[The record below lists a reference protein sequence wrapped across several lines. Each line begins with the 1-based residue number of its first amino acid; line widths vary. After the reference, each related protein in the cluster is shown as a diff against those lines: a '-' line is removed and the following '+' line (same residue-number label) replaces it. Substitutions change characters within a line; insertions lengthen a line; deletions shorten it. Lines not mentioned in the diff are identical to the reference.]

1 MDTEQKSDLYQPIE
15 NPESNPNIIN
25 LRDTPGFLA
34 FIQNIEISINE
45 GNLANIVKGDRTNLD
60 TELVQPDDS
69 SDGIHVLETVAEQ
82 GPPYYFEKRE
92 GEKKVKQRKVKLRKD
107 SIDKLL
113 YVYCVLFRIMIYY
126 DQSHDISE
134 ADPRNKLFK
143 NINKKTTT
151 VDEESGDSDEG
162 SETNL
167 SKKDDETRT
176 IILQYLYQIMI
187 DDVKEFILKDKP
199 GIFNGGRD
207 DRDGSEI
214 LIKDFEKNTYETLE
228 NFLKETVSPTNG
240 NEDKRQK
247 ASEKLIEFYFK
258 IQANNIG
265 NTLKSKDIPYDCN
278 HNYKTLLSTVNYTK
292 NTLIKDIYPDIVRED
307 GNIIDNTKNKI
318 IATVDADKS
327 KFNVSSIA
335 SVICALNVVNM
346 SQDDDRLT
354 FLSDP
359 ASEFDSAGT
368 SSVETLV
375 TRLLGKKGGFSTL
388 SNFKVMLNETC
399 IIEFKYQKDND
410 YIIPI
415 YINLVSLKK
424 IKNIYSLINGKSST
438 LSQEE
443 KIYAQQQL
451 KAAGIQNNQFKSDQ
465 KVEYINKYDKFFQKL
480 QKDKKKELIKKLSIQ
495 SDVKKLIVQ
504 KFFKLEPK
512 DGEQPFTRNGKKSS
526 VNEITTDIV
535 KNLTNQGKGDFNRL
549 GKPDSKFYKMASD
562 GNYGEVSASNWLREF
577 NKFIIFKELGD
588 LGQILSTYCLQLH
601 KRFPPNESRIDQ
613 TIYFITFDKLAG
625 KMSSLFNYGTVF
637 EANEHD
643 SKYNASF
650 PLEVFVYKDLA
661 DYQDILDPVKILL
674 SLQGKSI
681 EDSEVLD
688 DADHADDADV
698 DADDADVDADDADVE
713 ADDFILEGLSEG
725 IDGDIDGEEY
735 RDSEQLPDHEESLEE
750 LGEEESGQVHSDDA
764 EITDAEITDAQITDA
779 KPPDAPI
786 TDAKP
791 PDAPITDAQMRDV
804 KQPGKRSRNDDSEV
818 PLGPRRTKSKNGGK
832 KNKKKTKK
840 KKNKKN

>member
-1 MDTEQKSDLYQPIE
+1 MDTEEKLDIYQQIDTDK
-15 NPESNPNIIN
+15 PNIIN
-25 LRDTPGFLA
+25 LRNTPGFLA
-34 FIQNIEISINE
+34 FIENIEISINKGE
-45 GNLANIVKGDRTNLD
+45 LANIVEGDGQNLD
-60 TELVQPDDS
+60 TEPVQPKDS
-69 SDGIHVLETVAEQ
+69 SDGVDLLGTVAEQ
-82 GPPYYFEKRE
+82 GAPYYFEKEEGRE
-92 GEKKVKQRKVKLRKD
+92 MVKQRKVKLKKK

-134 ADPRNKLFK
+134 AEPRNKLFK
-143 NINKKTTT
+143 NVNKKSTPI
-151 VDEESGDSDEG
+151 DEESGDSDDG
-162 SETNL
+162 SEINL
-167 SKKDDETRT
+167 SKKDHETRS
-176 IILQYLYQIMI
+176 IILQYLYQIMM
-187 DDVKEFILKDKP
+187 DDVKEFILKNKP
-199 GIFNGGRD
+199 GIFNGGRA

-214 LIKDFEKNTYETLE
+214 LIKDFEKNTYQTLKD
-228 NFLKETVSPTNG
+228 FLEQIVSSTNV

-265 NTLKSKDIPYDCN
+265 NTLRSKDIPYDCN
-278 HNYKTLLSTVNYTK
+278 HNYKTLLSIVNYTK
-292 NTLIKDIYPDIVRED
+292 NTLIKDIYPDTVREE
-307 GNIIDNTKNKI
+307 GNRIDNTKNKI

-399 IIEFKYQKDND
+399 IIEFKYQKEEAF
-410 YIIPI
+410 IIPI
-415 YINLVSLKK
+415 YLNIVSLTK
-424 IKNIYSLINGKSST
+424 IKNIYSLINSKSSIT
-438 LSQEE
+438 LTSEEKKYAQEE
-443 KIYAQQQL
+443 L
-451 KAAGIQNNQFKSDQ
+451 KAAGITNNQFKSAQ
-465 KVEYINKYDKFFQKL
+465 KEEYIKKYDKFFKKL
-480 QKDKKKELIKKLSIQ
+480 QKDKKKELSAGSTVENLIKKLSIQ

-512 DGEQPFTRNGKKSS
+512 DNEEPFTRNGKNSS
-526 VNEITTDIV
+526 VNAITTDIV
-535 KNLTNQGKGDFNRL
+535 KNLTKQGKGDFNRL
-549 GKPDSKFYKMASD
+549 SPTTNQGHY
-562 GNYGEVSASNWLREF
+562 NWLREF
-577 NKFIIFKELGD
+577 NKIIIFKELGD
-588 LGQILSTYCLQLH
+588 LGQILSTYCLQFH
-601 KRFPPNESRIDQ
+601 KRFPPNQSRIDQ

-637 EANEHD
+637 EPNEHD

-688 DADHADDADV
+688 DADDY
-698 DADDADVDADDADVE
+698 
-713 ADDFILEGLSEG
+713 IIGLSE
-725 IDGDIDGEEY
+725 DIDGGTDEQEHRDPEE
-735 RDSEQLPDHEESLEE
+735 LPYHEESLEE
-750 LGEEESGQVHSDDA
+750 LGREEIGQVDSEDA
-764 EITDAEITDAQITDA
+764 EITDAEITDTRQ
-779 KPPDAPI
+779 
-786 TDAKP
+786 
-791 PDAPITDAQMRDV
+791 Q
-804 KQPGKRSRNDDSEV
+804 GKRGHHDGQEAENSAP
-818 PLGPRRTKSKNGGK
+818 PLGRSPPRTFKRTKSSPFGGK

>member
-1 MDTEQKSDLYQPIE
+1 MDTEEKSDIYQSIPTDK
-15 NPESNPNIIN
+15 PNIIY
-25 LRDTPGFLA
+25 LRNTPGFLA
-34 FIQNIEISINE
+34 FIENIEISINKGE
-45 GNLANIVKGDRTNLD
+45 LANIIERDGKNLD
-60 TELVQPDDS
+60 TEPVQPEDS
-69 SDGIHVLETVAEQ
+69 SDGVELLGTVAEQ
-82 GPPYYFEKRE
+82 GAPYYLQKEE
-92 GEKKVKQRKVKLRKD
+92 GGEIVKQRKVKLTEN

-143 NINKKTTT
+143 NVNKKTTT
-151 VDEESGDSDEG
+151 VDEESGDSDVG
-162 SETNL
+162 SAINL
-167 SKKDDETRT
+167 SKKDDETRS
-176 IILQYLYQIMI
+176 IILQYLYQIMM

-199 GIFNGGRD
+199 GIFNGGRA

-214 LIKDFEKNTYETLE
+214 LIKDFEKNTYQTLKD
-228 NFLKETVSPTNG
+228 FLEQIVSSTNG

-265 NTLKSKDIPYDCN
+265 NTLRSKDIPYDCN
-278 HNYKTLLSTVNYTK
+278 HNYKTLLSIVNYTK
-292 NTLIKDIYPDIVRED
+292 NTLIKDIYPDTVREE
-307 GNIIDNTKNKI
+307 GNRIDNTKNKI

-399 IIEFKYQKDND
+399 IIEFKYQKEEDF
-410 YIIPI
+410 IIPI
-415 YINLVSLKK
+415 YLNIVSLKK
-424 IKNIYSLINGKSST
+424 IKNIYSLINGKTSNT
-438 LSQEE
+438 LTPEEKKYAQEE
-443 KIYAQQQL
+443 L
-451 KAAGIQNNQFKSDQ
+451 KAAGIMNNQFKSDQ
-465 KVEYINKYDKFFQKL
+465 KQQYIEKYDKFFKKL
-480 QKDKKKELIKKLSIQ
+480 QKDKKKVLSAENTVEDLIKKLSIQ
-495 SDVKKLIVQ
+495 SDVKKLIVK
-504 KFFKLEPK
+504 KFFNLEPK
-512 DGEQPFTRNGKKSS
+512 DDEEPFTRNGKNSS
-526 VNEITTDIV
+526 VNAITTDIV
-535 KNLTNQGKGDFNRL
+535 KNLTNQGKGDFKRL
-549 GKPDSKFYKMASD
+549 SPTTKQEDY
-562 GNYGEVSASNWLREF
+562 NWLREF

-588 LGQILSTYCLQLH
+588 LGQILSTYCLQFH
-601 KRFPPNESRIDQ
+601 KRFPPNQSRIDQ

-637 EANEHD
+637 EPNEHD

-688 DADHADDADV
+688 DAD
-698 DADDADVDADDADVE
+698 DADVE
-713 ADDFILEGLSEG
+713 ADDYIIGLSED
-725 IDGDIDGEEY
+725 IDGDTDEQEY
-735 RDSEQLPDHEESLEE
+735 RDPEELPYHEESLEE
-750 LGEEESGQVHSDDA
+750 LDREEIRQVDSEDA
-764 EITDAEITDAQITDA
+764 EITDAESPKRIEKRKDRNDGQEAENSG
-779 KPPDAPI
+779 PPVGRSPFR
-786 TDAKP
+786 T
-791 PDAPITDAQMRDV
+791 V
-804 KQPGKRSRNDDSEV
+804 KRS
-818 PLGPRRTKSKNGGK
+818 KSSTFGGK